1 MAGTAFDPPV
11 AGWERRM
18 SADKRFYLWVLLC
31 SSILMIGLSG
41 SWIFVAAHNN
51 PTKRFRTTP
60 EEFSQRVAAFVEKH
74 QVAPRTVRVPPGEDA
89 YLLSRMWSF
98 YPDLILKKGQTY
110 TIWYSSVD
118 VVHNPQIGEQLLSF
132 QAVPGHAQGVTLTP
146 NTTGTFLLYCG
157 EYCGVGH
164 QAMMGKI
171 VVED

>member
-1 MAGTAFDPPV
+1 MAGTGFDPPV
-11 AGWERRM
+11 AGWERAM
-18 SADKRFYLWVLLC
+18 PADKQFWMWVYTLW
-31 SSILMIGLSG
+31 SIAMIALTGI
-41 SWIFVAAHNN
+41 WIFAAQTNN
-51 PTKRFRTTP
+51 PVKHFRTAP
-60 EEFSQRVAAFVEKH
+60 EEFSHRVAEFVDKY

-98 YPDLILKKGQTY
+98 YPDLILKNGETY

-118 VVHNPQIGEQLLSF
+118 VAHNPQIGGQLLTF
-132 QAVPGHAQGVTLTP
+132 MAIPGHAQGVTLTP

-171 VVED
+171 VVEE

>member
-1 MAGTAFDPPV
+1 MAGTVFDPPV
-11 AGWERRM
+11 AGWERPM
-18 SADKRFYLWVLLC
+18 GADKQFWMWVYTLW
-31 SSILMIGLSG
+31 SIVMIALSG
-41 SWIFVAAHNN
+41 IWIFVAAHNN
-51 PTKRFRTTP
+51 PVKRFRTTP
-60 EEFSQRVAAFVEKH
+60 AEFSHRVAEFVDKY

-98 YPDLILKKGQTY
+98 YPDLILKKGETY

-118 VVHNPQIGEQLLSF
+118 VWHNPQIGGQLLSF
-132 QAVPGHAQGVTLTP
+132 MAMPGHAQGVTLTP

-171 VVED
+171 VVEE